1 MRIHTIDKLLKPLT
15 RWILFIIPNIY
26 HARYIYNAITT
37 EKNRELFDTE
47 LIIQGNIVSDD
58 STIISIH
65 VKILHD
71 RIIVIRQY

>member
-1 MRIHTIDKLLKPLT
+1 M
-15 RWILFIIPNIY
+15 
-26 HARYIYNAITT
+26 ARYIYNAITT